1 MDNLSNNLLE
11 KFLSEQRLT
20 DREFNQLENLLQDK
34 DGQQELSRWL
44 EKEWQHSKS
53 ETVAL
58 RFEQIRSRIKSRS
71 ARPDRI
77 RQFVKSLSRVAA
89 FLFIPVLIAA
99 VYFYSNRVSS
109 SELLT
114 LSTQKGEQTSVVLP
128 DGSKVWLNVDTK
140 LSYPVGYGVQSRR
153 LILEGEAYFEVAKNK
168 ELPFEVS
175 SGGIVTKAT
184 GTTFIVSSYP
194 TSSEVRSSLVEG
206 TVEIRCNGDVKVLKP
221 GQQVI
226 YRKESPAVIVQSF
239 DIADELGWK
248 NEQLV
253 FRLMPFEHV
262 LSELEKWYDIE
273 FEYNPTWFK
282 SETFT
287 AKFNRF
293 ESLEQV
299 LEVLSK
305 AGGFSYR
312 IEGKIV
318 EIRK

>member
-20 DREFNQLENLLQDK
+20 DCEFNQLENLLQDK

-44 EKEWQHSKS
+44 EKEWQHSNS

-58 RFEQIRSRIKSRS
+58 PFEQIRSRIKSRS

-89 FLFIPVLIAA
+89 FLFMPVLIAA
-99 VYFYSNRVSS
+99 VYFYSNRASS

-128 DGSKVWLNVDTK
+128 DGSKAWLNVDTK
-140 LSYPVGYGVQSRR
+140 LSYPVDYGVKSRR
-153 LILEGEAYFEVAKNK
+153 LMLEGEAYFEVAKNK
-168 ELPFEVS
+168 DLPFEVS

-194 TSSEVRSSLVEG
+194 ASAEVSSSLIEG
-206 TVEIRCNGDVKVLKP
+206 VVKVSCKGEMKILKP

-226 YRKESPAVIVQSF
+226 YKKESKAVIVQSF
-239 DIADELGWK
+239 DKADELAWK

-253 FRLMPFEHV
+253 FRLMPFDQV

-273 FEYNPTWFK
+273 FKYNPSWFK
-282 SETFT
+282 KETFT
-287 AKFNRF
+287 AKFKRL
-293 ESLEQV
+293 ETLEQV

-312 IEGKIV
+312 VEGKIV